1 MGAANGDDRDRDATG
16 VGGGGEAEDE
26 EEEDRACSSS
36 VLEGTQYP
44 AVGATSAMAAGV
56 VLGEG
61 GGGRCRGRVPGRG
74 TRRSSQRR
82 TRAAVV
88 VVVVRGRHA
97 ATRDDPF
104 PGTKGLLARAEG
116 RGYDGDVR
124 ADGGVGRL
132 ADDNVSYETESGGSA
147 RGVGG
152 SSRLRK

>member
-16 VGGGGEAEDE
+16 GGGGGEAEDE

-36 VLEGTQYP
+36 SSEGTVLEGTQYP

-88 VVVVRGRHA
+88 VVSECRLVGVSESQLKL
-97 ATRDDPF
+97 ATIV
-104 PGTKGLLARAEG
+104 
-116 RGYDGDVR
+116 DV
-124 ADGGVGRL
+124 
-132 ADDNVSYETESGGSA
+132 
-147 RGVGG
+147 
-152 SSRLRK
+152 